1 MKVSSLFIHHSS
13 LFFFLHSVIIFL
25 HRYFAFVLPCD
36 TNNTYGNGYEQK
48 EGGEPVS
55 GIGDGVEPVVQL
67 GHTEETEHDKNA
79 LHQHSS
85 YHL

>member
-1 MKVSSLFIHHSS
+1 MKVLLLFIHKFS

-25 HRYFAFVLPCD
+25 HRFFAFVLPCD
-36 TNNTYGNGYEQK
+36 SNNTHRDSYEQK

>member
-1 MKVSSLFIHHSS
+1 MKVSSLFIHHFS
-13 LFFFLHSVIIFL
+13 LFYFLHSVIIFL
-25 HRYFAFVLPCD
+25 HRFFAFVLPCD

-67 GHTEETEHDKNA
+67 GHAEETEHDKNA

>member
-1 MKVSSLFIHHSS
+1 M
-13 LFFFLHSVIIFL
+13 
-25 HRYFAFVLPCD
+25 
-36 TNNTYGNGYEQK
+36 
-48 EGGEPVS
+48 S

-85 YHL
+85 YHLQQEEIDDEKRYFAYVLIEMHNEE